1 MLGSFEEGL
10 RYHFGCCQEKIV
22 FCFRVAELLEGKGG
36 GKKGRFQGKANK
48 LSGRNAVVKLLQ
60 EYFAGS

>member
-10 RYHFGCCQEKIV
+10 RYHFECGQEKIV

-48 LSGRNAVVKLLQ
+48 LSGRSAVVKLLQ